1 MAYKRQNFADGDL
14 LTADKLNQ
22 IEDGIVANEENASKS
37 VKFEYQL
44 LSETQK
50 AQVRAN
56 IGALG
61 KDDIPENP
69 SGGETVEG
77 AVKYN
82 EAQSLTNSQKS
93 QARANIGAIGQS
105 DLESATNTALDK
117 AKESGEFD
125 GKDGKDGT
133 NGKDGANGKDGTS
146 VTVASVNESNDDGGY
161 NVITFSDGKTI
172 TIKNGSKGSAG
183 TTPVKGTD
191 YFTETDKAEMVR
203 AVIEA
208 LPKYN
213 GEVIEL

>member
-14 LTADKLNQ
+14 LTADKLNY

-61 KDDIPENP
+61 
-69 SGGETVEG
+69 
-77 AVKYN
+77 
-82 EAQSLTNSQKS
+82 QSN
-93 QARANIGAIGQS
+93 
-105 DLESATNTALDK
+105 LESATNTALAK
-117 AKESGEFD
+117 AKASGEFD

-133 NGKDGANGKDGTS
+133 DGKDGENGRTP
-146 VTVASVNESNDDGGY
+146 
-161 NVITFSDGKTI
+161 
-172 TIKNGSKGSAG
+172 IKGI
-183 TTPVKGTD
+183 D
-191 YFTETDKAEMVR
+191 YFTVAEINEMVQ
-203 AVIEA
+203 AVISA

-213 GEVIEL
+213 GEVEEV